1 MSLRKIA
8 SVLAA
13 EGVEISVPTLQR
25 LLLRG

>member
-13 EGVEISVPTLQR
+13 DGVEVSVPTLQR
-25 LLLRG
+25 LLSRG